1 MASNGLSIMSS
12 KFAQLIIGVEAM
24 ACSNAMLLRR
34 YSRAGKAGAVPIT
47 RVLLE
52 LLRLAIGLFIVLLL
66 SVIDWTLTIWPRR
79 LTARS
84 LSQKADGSLLCV
96 PSHKRPLYA
105 DVYAA
110 STGPMD
116 FAFSR
121 RTSQVCCHSLSN
133 GLVGQC
139 STLTFLMLWKQG
151 LTDPRTLCGRGCF
164 VMVGTSLP
172 FQLQPFLPVLW
183 IILSE
188 YLLLRFVTHAMSSQR
203 HHATLCDLQRS

>member
-34 YSRAGKAGAVPIT
+34 YSRAGKWAGKAGAVPIT

-66 SVIDWTLTIWPRR
+66 SVIDWTLTIWPRRR

-164 VMVGTSLP
+164 VMVG
-172 FQLQPFLPVLW
+172 VLV
-183 IILSE
+183 LFHNVYE
-188 YLLLRFVTHAMSSQR
+188 CY
-203 HHATLCDLQRS
+203 